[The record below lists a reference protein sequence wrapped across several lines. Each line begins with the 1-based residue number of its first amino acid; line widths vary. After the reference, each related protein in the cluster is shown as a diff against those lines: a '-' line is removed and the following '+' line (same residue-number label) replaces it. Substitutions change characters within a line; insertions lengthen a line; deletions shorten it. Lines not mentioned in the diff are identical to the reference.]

1 MIFDSLTLF
10 GVFAVTAML
19 VFYELED
26 RSPWFILVRRSVRP
40 WFGLWVPARR
50 VAIRSD
56 RSGLDL
62 HSCSPLADQDNR
74 VSK

>member
-26 RSPWFILVRRSVRP
+26 RSPWFILVRRSVRS
-40 WFGLWVPARR
+40 WLGLWVPAGAWPFG
-50 VAIRSD
+50 VIEAVWTFMAIRRWRTTIS
-56 RSGLDL
+56 
-62 HSCSPLADQDNR
+62 A

>member
-40 WFGLWVPARR
+40 WLGLWVPTRR
-50 VAIRSD
+50 VAIWRD
-56 RSGLDL
+56 RGSLDL
-62 HSCSPLADQDNR
+62 HGYSPLADYDI
-74 VSK
+74 SG